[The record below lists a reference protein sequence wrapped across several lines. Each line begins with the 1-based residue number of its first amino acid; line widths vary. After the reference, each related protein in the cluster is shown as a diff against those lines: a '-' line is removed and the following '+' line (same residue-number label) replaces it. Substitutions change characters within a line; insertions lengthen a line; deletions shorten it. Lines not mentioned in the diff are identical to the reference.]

1 MKTLPQ
7 SLILFLVWSFALF
20 SAKPATPGEQSMDA
34 AIQAVQQAPDPSA
47 AIAAYANGFAIDRN
61 NPRLYD
67 AYVSRMVDLGLP
79 EMAYHQA
86 QTLTTLQSN
95 NGLAWGVVAYVD
107 ARRTQMPEAIAAINL
122 AGQFAPDNTF
132 VQHTA
137 GELVAWYDLK
147 ADKTKI
153 PDNTK
158 DGLGKVRT
166 LIDKRPAFTE
176 AYAAAQKAYQSQA
189 SNASQPGSAQPGAV
203 QVPPEQ
209 VPAATAVPTA
219 PQAPAATQVP
229 AAPQAQTDLAPP
241 PVYTAPLVPPAYPY
255 YADYPLYPDYSGIY
269 LDWGPSYCYGWGLGW
284 VAPAPW

>member
-1 MKTLPQ
+1 MKALPQ
-7 SLILFLVWSFALF
+7 SLILFLLWSFTLC
-20 SAKPATPGEQSMDA
+20 SAKSAVVAEPTMDA
-34 AIQAVQQAPDPSA
+34 AIQAVQQASDPSA
-47 AIAAYANGFAIDRN
+47 GKPAYANGFAIDRN

-67 AYVSRMVDLGLP
+67 AYVSRRVDLGLP

-95 NGLAWGVVAYVD
+95 NGLAGGVVAYVD
-107 ARRTQMPEAIAAINL
+107 ARHSQMPEAIAAINL
-122 AGQFAPDNTF
+122 AGQFAPDNNF

-158 DGLGKVRT
+158 EGLAKVRT

-176 AYAAAQKAYQSQA
+176 AYAAAQKAYQSQ
-189 SNASQPGSAQPGAV
+189 STNASQPGSAQPGAV
-203 QVPPEQ
+203 QLPPEQ
-209 VPAATAVPTA
+209 VPPAAPVPNA

-229 AAPQAQTDLAPP
+229 LAPQAHADLAPP
-241 PVYTAPLVPPAYPY
+241 PAYTAPLVPPA
-255 YADYPLYPDYSGIY
+255 
-269 LDWGPSYCYGWGLGW
+269 
-284 VAPAPW
+284 

>member
-1 MKTLPQ
+1 MKTFPRYLVLPL
-7 SLILFLVWSFALF
+7 LISFVVCAQA
-20 SAKPATPGEQSMDA
+20 SAPAADQTMDA

-67 AYVSRMVDLGLP
+67 AFVSRMVDLGLP
-79 EMAYHQA
+79 EMAFHQA

-107 ARRTQMPEAIAAINL
+107 ARRAQMPEAVAAINL

-132 VQHTA
+132 VQHTT

-158 DGLGKVRT
+158 DGLAKVRA
-166 LIDKRPAFTE
+166 LLEKRPAFTE
-176 AYAAAQKAYQSQA
+176 AYTTAQKAYQSQA
-189 SNASQPGSAQPGAV
+189 SEAPGAGQV
-203 QVPPEQ
+203 APGQVPSG
-209 VPAATAVPTA
+209 TAVL
-219 PQAPAATQVP
+219 PQAPAASQPTVP
-229 AAPQAQTDLAPP
+229 PQAQADLAPP
-241 PVYTAPLVPPAYPY
+241 PVYTP
-255 YADYPLYPDYSGIY
+255 
-269 LDWGPSYCYGWGLGW
+269 
-284 VAPAPW
+284 